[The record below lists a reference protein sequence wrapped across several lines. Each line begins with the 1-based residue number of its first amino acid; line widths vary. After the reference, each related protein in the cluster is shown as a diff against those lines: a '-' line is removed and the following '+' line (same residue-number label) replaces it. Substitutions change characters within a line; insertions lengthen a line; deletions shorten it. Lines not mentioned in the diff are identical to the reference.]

1 MSLNY
6 NQMKISTNQTVIFY
20 CAEEREVNSIKSVI
34 SGKYNKKEVKNMDNN
49 MIVKIEKCLNELEK
63 KAVRVSQNGFIMNQ
77 FFMEKMMYKIQ
88 SDILNLRDMTKE
100 VYLSLNLN
108 QVYQIEIGKNNI
120 ILFLDN
126 DTEIQLSL

>member
-1 MSLNY
+1 ME
-6 NQMKISTNQTVIFY
+6 NQM
-20 CAEEREVNSIKSVI
+20 
-34 SGKYNKKEVKNMDNN
+34 
-49 MIVKIEKCLNELEK
+49 IVRIEKYLDKLQQK
-63 KAVRVSQNGFIMNQ
+63 PIKVQQNGFLMNQ

-88 SDILNLRDMTKE
+88 SDTLNLRDETKE

-108 QVYQIEIGKNNI
+108 QVYQIEISESKM